1 MKKIALYMYFVLAA
15 FSSSYAQITSPAIR
29 ANFGVD
35 ADLRANFFDS
45 FVEAGSDDW
54 FRNNAGPGN
63 FIIDTTGAAYLM
75 SQYSSKPAVRMYP
88 FFRGMRYPQLSVIN
102 NRLLLDA
109 IFIRDHHGDDST
121 VFATGSNKNGQH
133 PGTWTTPVSQGIPDK
148 NDILDMFMHARRD
161 GPNLSDSLWLFGA
174 VSLDAIT
181 GNRYFDFE
189 MYQTDITY
197 NRSTLS
203 FTGYG
208 PDEGHTSWTFDAAG
222 NILTA
227 GDVVFT
233 AEYSSSAL
241 SLLQARIW
249 VHKDA
254 LLKTPAS
261 FTWGG
266 AFDGATSS
274 SNYGYASILPKT
286 GGTFYTGMQC
296 GNNTWAGPFGV
307 VLQNNALASSY
318 DAKQLMEFSVNLSK
332 LGLDHLSRNGDP
344 CTMPFRRI
352 LVKSR
357 ASTSFTAELKD
368 FVGPFDFFRAPR
380 AAASATIPVFCG
392 SSGYSNISVNNPLPT
407 SLYTWTTTDGNI
419 VGTNVGPAIDVNMP
433 GSYVVS
439 QELMDSCG
447 TSYAR
452 DTVVV
457 QQDLNCSVLKTS
469 ITRFAGNLSG
479 NYCKLSWSAS
489 NTQSVKYF
497 EVEKSYGGG
506 KFSVLGKLYAG
517 GSGSQTMLYSYA
529 DNLSEDNATVYY
541 RLKITDINGNIE
553 YSNVIA
559 INPHMQNS
567 GIRLVHGLSGK
578 SIDLVISSSETGI
591 AKAVV
596 YNMAGAMLHSFD
608 VSVMKGNTVVALNSM
623 SGWKTGV
630 YVMKV
635 NIGHESFTEKMVLAH

>member
-1 MKKIALYMYFVLAA
+1 MKKIALYICFVLAA
-15 FSSSYAQITSPAIR
+15 ANTSYAQITTAAIK

-35 ADLRANFFDS
+35 ADLKANYFDS
-45 FVEAGSDDW
+45 FIEAGSDDW

-75 SQYSSKPAVRMYP
+75 NQYTAKPAVRMYP

-102 NRLLLDA
+102 NRLLIDA

-121 VFATGSNKNGQH
+121 VFASGSNKNGQH

-161 GPNLSDSLWLFGA
+161 GPSLTDSLWLFGA

-197 NRSTLS
+197 NRSTLKFS
-203 FTGYG
+203 GFG
-208 PDEGHTSWTFDAAG
+208 PDEGHTSWQFDAAG
-222 NILTA
+222 NILKA

-233 AEYSSSAL
+233 AEYSSSSL
-241 SLLQARIW
+241 TLLQARIW
-249 VHKDA
+249 VHKDD
-254 LLKTPAS
+254 LLKTPSS
-261 FTWGG
+261 FAWGG
-266 AFDGATSS
+266 AFDGGSS
-274 SNYGYASILPKT
+274 GSTYGYASILPKS

-307 VLQNNALASSY
+307 VLQNNALATNY

-332 LGLDHLSRNGDP
+332 LGLDYLSMNGDP
-344 CTMPFRRI
+344 CSMPFRRI

-407 SLYTWTTTDGNI
+407 SLYTWSTEDGNI
-419 VGTNVGPAIDVNMP
+419 VGTNIGPTIDVNMP
-433 GSYVVS
+433 GSYIVS

-447 TSYAR
+447 TSYAK

-457 QQDLNCSVLKTS
+457 QQDLNCSVLKTNLS
-469 ITRFAGNLSG
+469 RFTGNLSG

-506 KFSVLGKLYAG
+506 KFNILGKIY
-517 GSGSQTMLYSYA
+517 SGSTSQTTLYTYA
-529 DNLSEDNATVYY
+529 DNLAEDNSTVYY
-541 RLKITDINGNIE
+541 RLKITDINGNAE

-559 INPHMQNS
+559 INPQTESS
-567 GIRLVHGLSGK
+567 GIRMVRGLSGN

-591 AKAVV
+591 ARAAV
-596 YNMAGAMLHSFD
+596 YNMAGTMLQSFD
-608 VSVMKGNTVVALNSM
+608 VSVTKGNTVVALNRLS
-623 SGWKTGV
+623 SWKTGV

-635 NIGHESFTEKMVLAH
+635 NIGNESFTEKIIVATQ